1 MDDFSFNNY
10 SIRCFLW
17 VFYGTVFLWLVSP
30 DLVAWLFSLKTDS
43 FRDAVVLGIG
53 IGIVVTIVEIIRG
66 GRQVAHDLSV
76 SSLFCIVFGLALL
89 GLAYLGCCRHGIS
102 LDALPP
108 YRTGPPI
115 GSVCVI
121 GAGSIT
127 VGVIS
132 MAISRFLKKPS

>member
-1 MDDFSFNNY
+1 MDDINNY

-17 VFYGTVFLWLVSP
+17 VFYGIVFLWLVSP
-30 DLVAWLFSLKTDS
+30 DLLAWLFSLLETNS
-43 FRDAVVLGIG
+43 FRDAVVQGIG
-53 IGIVVTIVEIIRG
+53 IGIVVPIVEIIRG
-66 GRQVAHDLSV
+66 GRRVAHDLSV

-121 GAGSIT
+121 GASSIT